1 MLTLIWQVA
10 WPRSTVPIW
19 PESTYACA
27 ARFRTHKTFA
37 FNGLHVPHVFLLLFF
52 IAGLFSLSAAGDGRR
67 FMIWLQFRYKS
78 KVSSAYIIRPRWGH
92 WIRSNQAPGESIIV
106 IKAKQSRPSTII
118 NYQLAWHGQLF
129 WWHFNAIIW
138 FSLKFSIHTHKFHL
152 HHIYLLVNWT
162 HRYIVLVLHYIT
174 H

>member
-1 MLTLIWQVA
+1 LPGPAPLF
-10 WPRSTVPIW
+10 PFGRNP
-19 PESTYACA
+19 P
-27 ARFRTHKTFA
+27 THA
-37 FNGLHVPHVFLLLFF
+37 PHVSARTKLLLSMACMFRMFFFFCFF

-78 KVSSAYIIRPRWGH
+78 KVSCAYIIRPRWGH